1 MILSM
6 TGFGKAEDFYR
17 NCRYVCEIRSVN
29 SRFCEI
35 SFKYPKYLN
44 HKELDLKELVK
55 KRISRGKVHVL
66 IQKDSDG
73 EKAAL
78 DINSANVKEYLRLLK
93 VLRRSI
99 GSKEKI
105 KLEHILRFSDIMTT
119 EITEEIEDEE
129 YKFICNLVNE
139 ALEQLIQMKK
149 QEGDFLKKDIY
160 HRLDRIVGLL
170 DSIWELG
177 SHRIPKERERI
188 AGKIDA
194 LIQDR
199 SIIDEKRLE
208 LEIVLL
214 AEKLDFTEEI
224 TRLRSHLQYFKQYAE
239 SEEYAGRRLN
249 FLLQEM
255 NREINTIAAKA
266 NDSTVSQL
274 GTEVKE
280 ELEKIREQIQNI
292 E

>member
-1 MILSM
+1 MMLSM
-6 TGFGKAEDFYR
+6 TGFGKAEDSYED
-17 NCRYVCEIRSVN
+17 CRYVCEVRSVN
-29 SRFCEI
+29 SRFCEV
-35 SFKYPKYLN
+35 SFKYPRYLSQR
-44 HKELDLKELVK
+44 ELDLKELVK
-55 KRISRGKVHVL
+55 QRISRGKIHVL
-66 IQKDSDG
+66 IQRDPNG

-78 DINSANVKEYLRLLK
+78 DLNPANLKEYLRLLK
-93 VLRRSI
+93 TLKRAI

-119 EITEEIEDEE
+119 EVTGGIEDEE
-129 YKFICNLVNE
+129 YKFVCRLVNM
-139 ALEQLIQMKK
+139 ALDQLIQMKK
-149 QEGDFLKKDIY
+149 REGDFLKKDIY
-160 HRLDRIVGLL
+160 QRLDKIRDLLARILQ
-170 DSIWELG
+170 IG
-177 SHRIPKERERI
+177 SHRTQKEREKIGDRI
-188 AGKIDA
+188 NT

-224 TRLRSHLQYFKQYAE
+224 TRLKSHLQYFKEYAE

-266 NDSTVSQL
+266 NDATVSQL
-274 GTEVKE
+274 STEVKE

>member
-6 TGFGKAEDFYR
+6 TGFGKAEDTYE
-17 NCRYVCEIRSVN
+17 NCRYVCEIRSIN

-35 SFKYPKYLN
+35 SFKYPKYLTQR
-44 HKELDLKELVK
+44 EFDLKELIK
-55 KRISRGKVHVL
+55 QRISRGKVHVL
-66 IQKDSDG
+66 IQRDSDG

-78 DINSANVKEYLRLLK
+78 EINSANLKEYVRLLK
-93 VLRRSI
+93 ALRRSI

-119 EITEEIEDEE
+119 EVTEGVDDRE
-129 YKFICNLVNE
+129 YKFVSQLVNK
-139 ALEQLIQMKK
+139 ALDQLIQMKR

-160 HRLDRIVGLL
+160 QRLEKIRELLERILQ
-170 DSIWELG
+170 IG
-177 SHRIPKERERI
+177 SNRIQKEREKLNE
-188 AGKIDA
+188 KINT
-194 LIQDR
+194 LVQDR
-199 SIIDEKRLE
+199 SIVDEKRLE

-214 AEKLDFTEEI
+214 AEKLDFTEEV
-224 TRLRSHLQYFKQYAE
+224 TRLKSHLQYFREYAE

-255 NREINTIAAKA
+255 NREINTIASKA
-266 NDSTVSQL
+266 ADSTISQL
-274 GTEVKE
+274 SSEVKE
-280 ELEKIREQIQNI
+280 ELEKIREQIQNV

>member
-6 TGFGKAEDFYR
+6 TGFGKAEDYYE

-35 SFKYPKYLN
+35 SFKYPKCLSQR
-44 HKELDLKELVK
+44 ELDLKELIRQK
-55 KRISRGKVHVL
+55 ISRGKIHVL
-66 IQKDSDG
+66 IQRDSDG
-73 EKAAL
+73 EKAVL
-78 DINSANVKEYLRLLK
+78 NINSANLKEYLRLLK
-93 VLRRSI
+93 TLRRLI

-105 KLEHILRFSDIMTT
+105 KLEHILRFSDIMTA
-119 EITEEIEDEE
+119 EITEGIEDEE
-129 YKFICNLVNE
+129 YKFVCQLVNIT
-139 ALEQLIQMKK
+139 LEQLIQMKK
-149 QEGDFLKKDIY
+149 REGDFLKKDIY
-160 HRLDRIVGLL
+160 QRLDRIENILETIL
-170 DSIWELG
+170 QMA
-177 SHRIPKERERI
+177 SHRVQKEREKIENRI
-188 AGKIDA
+188 NA

-199 SIIDEKRLE
+199 SIIEERRLE

-224 TRLRSHLQYFKQYAE
+224 TRLKSHLQYFREYAE

-274 GTEVKE
+274 STEVKE
-280 ELEKIREQIQNI
+280 ELEKIREQIQNV